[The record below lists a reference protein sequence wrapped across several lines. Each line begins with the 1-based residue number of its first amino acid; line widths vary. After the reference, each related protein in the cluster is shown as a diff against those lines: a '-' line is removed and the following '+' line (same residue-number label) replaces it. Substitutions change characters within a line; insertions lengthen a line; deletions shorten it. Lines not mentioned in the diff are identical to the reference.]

1 MKLWQI
7 EGEIREKE
15 VKEEFVHN
23 FIELA
28 RSIYIS
34 NDIRAKIKKTINLK
48 TNSHIVEKILRL
60 L

>member
-34 NDIRAKIKKTINLK
+34 NDIRAKIKKTINL
-48 TNSHIVEKILRL
+48 T
-60 L
+60 